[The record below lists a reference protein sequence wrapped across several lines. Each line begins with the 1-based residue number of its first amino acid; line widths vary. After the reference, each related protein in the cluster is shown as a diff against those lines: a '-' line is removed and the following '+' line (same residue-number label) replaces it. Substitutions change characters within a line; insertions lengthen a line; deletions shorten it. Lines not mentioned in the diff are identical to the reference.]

1 MSRLKEQL
9 YLLCTA
15 YIKSKE
21 AEIRKSIAE
30 AQEAANDDTKSS
42 AGDKFETGRE
52 LMQQEIDLNLSRLSE
67 LNNLKTILDRI
78 IPAQKGSTVSPGS
91 LVYTTNGNFYIAI
104 GAGQLTVGNDKYYAI
119 SAASPIGAKMAGQK
133 AGYEFLLNGKKFKIE
148 SVL

>member
-78 IPAQKGSTVSPGS
+78 IPAQK
-91 LVYTTNGNFYIAI
+91 
-104 GAGQLTVGNDKYYAI
+104 
-119 SAASPIGAKMAGQK
+119 
-133 AGYEFLLNGKKFKIE
+133 
-148 SVL
+148 